1 VIIYDENLK
10 ISAITQNSLEVL
22 GFDSLDDFLSHHSD
36 LGELVITS
44 QKNTNCSFLEFLQ
57 NANNNTARI
66 NIKRK
71 DGSAILL
78 NASLQCATLKN
89 EEKIFAIILER
100 QDTLN
105 NQNLVAATKTK
116 PILRLPI
123 FEINARYLFDSDIQV
138 LIDDTW
144 FETSAKVLNLQKDEL
159 AYYLNIF
166 SRNAREKFILIQ
178 SSLIAKDEMMLRKYV
193 NEIKEAALNLKLNI
207 FVKELE
213 NLLKS
218 DRKEKRKEISM
229 FSKRL
234 SEIDIIVKK
243 YSKKSVYE
251 N

>member
-1 VIIYDENLK
+1 M
-10 ISAITQNSLEVL
+10 
-22 GFDSLDDFLSHHSD
+22 
-36 LGELVITS
+36 
-44 QKNTNCSFLEFLQ
+44 
-57 NANNNTARI
+57 
-66 NIKRK
+66 
-71 DGSAILL
+71 
-78 NASLQCATLKN
+78 
-89 EEKIFAIILER
+89 
-100 QDTLN
+100 
-105 NQNLVAATKTK
+105 
-116 PILRLPI
+116 
-123 FEINARYLFDSDIQV
+123 
-138 LIDDTW
+138 
-144 FETSAKVLNLQKDEL
+144 
-159 AYYLNIF
+159 
-166 SRNAREKFILIQ
+166 IQ